1 MAIFRG
7 GKRIGPYDIRLGL
20 PRDRSMENIDSD
32 PRLRSIANPENT
44 IGRFRAS
51 MAKASGYARPSRFA
65 VRIFPPANLD
75 KLAGITP
82 GIGFEFKTDA
92 GEILQTTDARG
103 GSNAMPSAVTMQQL
117 ASQMSRQINIHCDA
131 VSLPG
136 HDLQTQT
143 VQYGSA
149 PEQDMVVAHGYTGQI
164 NASFYA
170 DTFLRERQFFEM
182 WQKIAVNHTTHKARY
197 YDDYVGKMQIYQLAS
212 DNLQDFPSYGIEATE
227 VYPATISAVD
237 YSYGAS
243 NLIVKIV
250 VGFNYRRWW
259 NMTDGSITGMDFAN
273 STQVIHD
280 PKARD
285 TGLFGKLPPELQR
298 AGRDIFNQA
307 KTQLPIGRLTK
318 GKIFPPFT

>member
-65 VRIFPPANLD
+65 VRIFPPANLN

-82 GIGFEFKTDA
+82 SIGIEFA
-92 GEILQTTDARG
+92 NGQTSNPKG
-103 GSNAMPSAVTMQQL
+103 GSDAMPSAVTMQQL
-117 ASQMSRQINIHCDA
+117 ASQMSRQINIHCDT

-170 DTFLRERQFFEM
+170 DSFLRERQFFEM

-212 DNLQDFPSYGIEATE
+212 DNLQDQPSYAIEAIE
-227 VYPATISAVD
+227 VYPVTVSPIE

-243 NLIVKIV
+243 NQIVKIN
-250 VGFNYRRWW
+250 VGFNYRRWR
-259 NMTDGSITGMDFAN
+259 NLTDGSITGMDFAN
-273 STQVIHD
+273 STQTLPDIR
-280 PKARD
+280 ARD

-307 KTQLPIGRLTK
+307 KTQLPIGRIFK
-318 GKIFPPFT
+318 GKVFPPFT